1 MSADEEHVVT
11 MKVRRSSLRGLR
23 VLMFLLTVGKAL
35 CAEQKLPPALEELF
49 VNGVQAQKAG
59 QLEAAERAFQRV
71 LREGGKAAF
80 VYNNLGI
87 VYQLRREHARAV
99 AQFREAIR
107 LQPDYAAPRI
117 LMGASLLALGK
128 VEEAIRELEGAV
140 KLQPRE
146 PLARLQLGKAYQQ
159 ADNLMGV
166 VDQFQ
171 VLRELAPK
179 DPENAYQL
187 GNAYMKLSLWCHQKI
202 RQINP
207 GSVRVYQTLGENYR
221 LQGRTE
227 QAVHAYQLAVE
238 ADPMLAGL
246 HLALAEICLEQGK
259 EVEARNEVEKE
270 LAIVPESATALA
282 LKRRLEAAETKP

>member
-1 MSADEEHVVT
+1 MSEDDRICLT
-11 MKVRRSSLRGLR
+11 RKVRRTRSNLSGLR
-23 VLMFLLTVGKAL
+23 VLVFLLTVAKAL
-35 CAEQKLPPALEELF
+35 GAEQKLPPSLEELF

-282 LKRRLEAAETKP
+282 LK

>member
-1 MSADEEHVVT
+1 
-11 MKVRRSSLRGLR
+11 
-23 VLMFLLTVGKAL
+23 MFLLTVTKAL
-35 CAEQKLPPALEELF
+35 GAEQKLPPSLEELF
-49 VNGVQAQKAG
+49 VDAVQAQKAG
-59 QLEAAERAFQRV
+59 QLDAAERAFQRI
-71 LREGGKAAF
+71 LREGGRVAF

-87 VYQLRREHARAV
+87 VYQQRREHLQALV
-99 AQFREAIR
+99 QFREAVR

-128 VEEAIRELEGAV
+128 VKDAIRELERAV

-146 PLARLQLGKAYQQ
+146 PLARLQLAKAYQQ

-179 DPENAYQL
+179 DPETAYQL
-187 GNAYMKLSLWCHQKI
+187 GNAYMKLSVWCHQKI
-202 RQINP
+202 RQTNP
-207 GSVRVYQTLGENYR
+207 GSVRLYQTLGENYR

-227 QAVHAYQLAVE
+227 QAVRAYQLAVQ
-238 ADPMLAGL
+238 ADPKLPGL
-246 HLALAEICLEQGK
+246 HLALAEIYLDQGK

-270 LAIVPESATALA
+270 LDILPESATALA
-282 LKRRLEAAETKP
+282 LKRRLQAAAAKP